1 MLTKLYFKETMV
13 SDLVNIFFLVILGLG
28 LGLGG
33 IGVRARS
40 EGRVHCIS
48 LGPWP
53 ARIAS

>member
-13 SDLVNIFFLVILGLG
+13 SDLVNICFLVILG
-28 LGLGG
+28 
-33 IGVRARS
+33 S